1 MYNEPN
7 DTNELDKE
15 TSAERRKLNDHTTR
29 SENAPQG
36 HAEWATASEDSSHRA
51 KQAKV
56 ILQNE
61 LNIHSDLIPDRRTI
75 LRSALDLVEK
85 VANRKNLDLGG
96 SSLLRMAETHY
107 EGIEVPDVPPPE
119 LLYML
124 LRGTSLA
131 PFFIHLF

>member
-29 SENAPQG
+29 LENTPQG

-61 LNIHSDLIPDRRTI
+61 LSIDSDLIPDRRTI